1 MSTRTTAG
9 RWMTCTAPFLV
20 AIWMLGCQGENPPS
34 SGPGKTPAATE
45 QPSEEGAPW
54 QFDGVAEAD
63 RCTAPPASD
72 PDLEAADAWTSW
84 GGSHDNHRVRHE
96 EHTRL
101 DASNLERLEVQWAYG
116 VPEVETMRSQPTVAG
131 DWLFLA
137 GADGVMRALDASRGC
152 LIWDRAL
159 GVPVGAALTLYRL
172 SEGTPVVIAGDFQA
186 GVHVVDAARGEL
198 LWHKELSEHELA
210 RISGPPTAHD
220 GTLYVPVSSDES
232 AAVEPEYECCTF
244 RGKVHALDAADG
256 SLRWTYY
263 TIDEEPRPRG
273 EDAAGAAIHGP
284 SGAAVW
290 SAITID
296 VQRERLYFGT
306 GNNYSQPA
314 TGTSSAIHAIDLG
327 SGDRAWVFQGTEGD
341 AWTMACGP
349 DWRGEREWDDTN
361 CPEDH
366 GPDVDFGAAPLLVT
380 SGDGRQ
386 RLIAGQKSGLV
397 RALDPDDD
405 GRVLWETRVGRGG
418 LAGGVHF
425 GMAVADDR
433 IIVPVLDR
441 YDKLEHER
449 EGQPGVVALDAAT
462 GEILW
467 RTPALEGICENRDG
481 CFPGFSAPATVLPGA
496 AIVGAL
502 DGYLQ
507 ALALEHGRRLWT
519 FDTVRDF
526 DTVNDVP
533 GHGGAMAAAG
543 AIVTR
548 DRLYVVSGYNFT
560 IGQIPGNVL
569 LSLALPTR

>member
-1 MSTRTTAG
+1 MSTRTIAG
-9 RWMTCTAPFLV
+9 RSMTWTASFLV
-20 AIWMLGCQGENPPS
+20 AIWLVGCQSENPPS
-34 SGPGKTPAATE
+34 SESGEMPAATE
-45 QPSEEGAPW
+45 PPANAGLPSRS
-54 QFDGVAEAD
+54 DGVAEVG
-63 RCTAPPASD
+63 RCAAPPASG

-101 DASNLERLEVQWAYG
+101 EASNLERLEVQRAYG
-116 VPEVETMRSQPTVAG
+116 VPDVETMRSQPAVAG

-137 GADGVMRALDASRGC
+137 GADGVLRALDATSGC
-152 LIWDRAL
+152 LIWDKAL
-159 GVPVGAALTLYRL
+159 GVPLGAALTLYRL
-172 SEGTPVVIAGDFQA
+172 SEGTPAVIAGDLQA
-186 GVHVVDAARGEL
+186 GVHLVDANRGEL

-210 RISGPPTAHD
+210 RISGPPAAHD
-220 GTLYVPVSSDES
+220 GTLYVPVSSGES
-232 AAVEPEYECCTF
+232 GAVEPEYECCTF

-256 SLRWTYY
+256 SVRWTYH
-263 TIDEEPRPRG
+263 TVDEEPRPRG
-273 EDAAGAAIHGP
+273 EDAAGAAIYGP

-314 TGTSSAIHAIDLG
+314 TETSSAIHAIDMG
-327 SGDRAWVFQGTEGD
+327 SGERAWVFQGTEGD

-349 DWRGEREWDDTN
+349 DWRGEREWDDTH

-366 GPDVDFGAAPLLVT
+366 GPDVDFGAAPL
-380 SGDGRQ
+380 
-386 RLIAGQKSGLV
+386 
-397 RALDPDDD
+397 
-405 GRVLWETRVGRGG
+405 

-449 EGQPGVVALDAAT
+449 EAQPGVVALDAVT

-467 RTPALEGICENRDG
+467 RTPALEGICEDRDG

-502 DGYLQ
+502 DGYVQ
-507 ALALEHGRRLWT
+507 AFALEDGRRLWT
-519 FDTVRDF
+519 FDTARGF

-543 AIVTR
+543 AVVTR
-548 DRLYVVSGYNFT
+548 DRLHVVSGYNFT

-569 LSLALPTR
+569 LSLALPTQ